1 MRSEAHVADESFFCL
16 SFSSCCFS
24 KIQVGWPCLSVQ
36 ELKQVSALLV
46 VMVSIGTRTLRRFI
60 PIFAGEVLCQCC
72 HTRLFCSH
80 IFRFPCSYRRRVH
93 FAVGLLDLALDGGT
107 ESFPCFL
114 NLLVDSRQPATVL
127 SIACWLSAHRHTSR
141 AAASIL

>member
-1 MRSEAHVADESFFCL
+1 MRLFFP
-16 SFSSCCFS
+16 FSSCCFS
-24 KIQVGWPCLSVQ
+24 KIQVGWPCLSLQ

-60 PIFAGEVLCQCC
+60 PIFAGEVLCQRC

-80 IFRFPCSYRRRVH
+80 ILRFPCSYRRRVH
-93 FAVGLLDLALDGGT
+93 FAVGLLDLALGGGT
-107 ESFPCFL
+107 DSFPGVPK
-114 NLLVDSRQPATVL
+114 LLIDSRQAATVL

-141 AAASIL
+141 AAASILWFICTFG